1 MCSVTRVHGGDGAV
15 RVDHQLAAQ
24 GGGEERAEHLDT
36 DIVVGDTECR
46 GTPTTSFMLQQSA
59 CSTPPPGPLYQPLQR
74 GWAHPRPRKRPAAS
88 PAYAGFSNREVV
100 KSSGGVAKG

>member
-36 DIVVGDTECR
+36 DIIVGDTQCR
-46 GTPTTSFMLQQSA
+46 DTLVPQIG
-59 CSTPPPGPLYQPLQR
+59 
-74 GWAHPRPRKRPAAS
+74 
-88 PAYAGFSNREVV
+88 
-100 KSSGGVAKG
+100 